1 MLLIWYQSFSKKEL
15 STKKKKQMNKDGD
28 IDVDFLQIKS
38 SAYHLSHIPVW
49 NFSYNKTLG

>member
-1 MLLIWYQSFSKKEL
+1 
-15 STKKKKQMNKDGD
+15 MNKDGD